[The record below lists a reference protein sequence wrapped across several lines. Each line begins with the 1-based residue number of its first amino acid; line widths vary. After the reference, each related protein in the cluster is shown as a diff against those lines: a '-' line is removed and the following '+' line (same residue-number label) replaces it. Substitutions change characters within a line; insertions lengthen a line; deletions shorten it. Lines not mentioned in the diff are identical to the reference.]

1 MKHSA
6 LLTTLTAAVLPLSVV
21 QADSMLFPYLVTSN
35 TVASII
41 SVVNKDQS
49 NELFLNYFTK
59 DSLANTASCTDQL
72 RRRFT
77 SNFNDLVSFE
87 VNGTFQGDV
96 ATANGGPLFNDPAGA
111 TTYGGVNFTMGPLT
125 VPRRAF
131 LIVDD
136 NDNNGE
142 DLYGEAMFLETQG
155 GAAWGY
161 RGYNAATDFGQT
173 GGNYP
178 EFDAIPDQGPGSIN
192 SSTNDNL
199 GEVLDEQND
208 TDAAAVTLLPTDEWS
223 TNFFV
228 TPINTGDQRLCTN
241 CNAAIKLTRNKS
253 ENALGLFD
261 RDSNPLTG
269 SNIVE
274 VICVSGV
281 NLDELLPT
289 NLQATV
295 AQQGG
300 WGYVNV
306 DAGSAGNNPVPGAV
320 VLKLEFN
327 RVQFVSPEG
336 AGNDFV
342 GTVNTAVWLRNRDNS
357 EGVSGF

>member
-1 MKHSA
+1 MKHST
-6 LLTTLTAAVLPLSVV
+6 LLATLTAAALPLSVV
-21 QADSMLFPYLVTSN
+21 HADSMLFPYIAASN
-35 TVASII
+35 TVASVI
-41 SVVNKDQS
+41 SVVNRDQS

-59 DSLANTASCTDQL
+59 DSLVNTASCTDQL

-87 VNGTFQGDV
+87 ANGKFQGDV
-96 ATANGGPLFNDPAGA
+96 PSANGGPLFNDPAGA

-136 NDNNGE
+136 NDNDGE
-142 DLYGEAMFLETQG
+142 DLYGEAFLLETQG

-161 RGYNAATDFGQT
+161 RGYNAAADFGQT
-173 GGNYP
+173 GVNYP
-178 EFDAIPDQGPGSIN
+178 EFDAIPDGGIGSP
-192 SSTNDNL
+192 TNDNL
-199 GEVLDEQND
+199 GEVLDEQNNTD
-208 TDAAAVTLLPTDEWS
+208 TAAVTLLPTDEWNTS
-223 TNFFV
+223 FFV
-228 TPINTGDQRLCTN
+228 TPISTGDQRLCTN
-241 CNAAIKLTRNKS
+241 CNAAIKLTRDKT

-281 NLDELLPT
+281 SLTELLPA

-306 DAGSAGNNPVPGAV
+306 DAGTAGGNSVPGAV
-320 VLKLEFN
+320 VMKLEFN
-327 RVQFVSPEG
+327 KVQFVAPDVP
-336 AGNDFV
+336 GNSFV
-342 GTVNTAVWLRNRDNS
+342 GTVNTAVWLRNRDDT